1 LPSIWCAISGHGFGH
16 AAQVIP
22 VLNELGRHVPR
33 LTAILR
39 TTVPSTFFQDRLTVP
54 WSPQAVQ
61 QDVGCIQKGPLDI
74 DIPATWEAHRE
85 FHATW
90 ESRVNAEAAAMR
102 AAGPNLIL
110 ADTPYLAVTAGKQTG
125 IPTVV
130 LANFTWHEVLVS
142 LDDIPSEHHA
152 LLQSIRTSYGHA
164 DMAFR
169 IAPGLPLSGLREVV
183 DIGPIAEPASSQ
195 RVDLR
200 SRLEIAA
207 SERLVL
213 VGFGGIPLESLPWDQ
228 MEQMWGFHF
237 LIPVVPPGNFSR
249 IHSWSTV
256 SVPFTTVLASVDLV
270 MTKPGY
276 GTIVEAVALG
286 LPVLYVRRYNF
297 ADEAPLVAFLHDY
310 GRGRELSRQDFISG
324 HWRPALEAALSD
336 SASPHRPPL
345 TGASDSAKALLRYF
359 Q

>member
-1 LPSIWCAISGHGFGH
+1 
-16 AAQVIP
+16 
-22 VLNELGRHVPR
+22 
-33 LTAILR
+33 
-39 TTVPSTFFQDRLTVP
+39 
-54 WSPQAVQ
+54 
-61 QDVGCIQKGPLDI
+61 
-74 DIPATWEAHRE
+74 
-85 FHATW
+85 
-90 ESRVNAEAAAMR
+90 
-102 AAGPNLIL
+102 
-110 ADTPYLAVTAGKQTG
+110 
-125 IPTVV
+125 
-130 LANFTWHEVLVS
+130 
-142 LDDIPSEHHA
+142 
-152 LLQSIRTSYGHA
+152 
-164 DMAFR
+164 MAFR

-256 SVPFTTVLASVDLV
+256 SVPFKTVLASVDLV

-297 ADEAPLVAFLHDY
+297 ADDAPLA
-310 GRGRELSRQDFISG
+310 ELPHQHGLRQEP
-324 HWRPALEAALSD
+324 RPAGLLS
-336 SASPHRPPL
+336 
-345 TGASDSAKALLRYF
+345 
-359 Q
+359 